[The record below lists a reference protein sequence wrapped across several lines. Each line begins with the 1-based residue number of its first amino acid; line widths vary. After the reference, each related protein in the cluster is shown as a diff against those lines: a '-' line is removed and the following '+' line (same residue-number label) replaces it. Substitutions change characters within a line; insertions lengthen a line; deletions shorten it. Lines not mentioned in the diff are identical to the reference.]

1 MSSVPFDALSAN
13 SPFAA
18 LREFV
23 KAHGLNRGG
32 VPLKATSKAALY
44 AQIVECCGQATTR
57 TVPDSV
63 PSGTEPPP
71 PEAKVACGSEPPPAS
86 TVEHART
93 PSEPFVIMV
102 DSLFPDRFDALKA
115 QYPFFNG
122 LGTEL
127 IFARVNRYISDH
139 RLEEGTLLYVGTAL
153 DDPERGMLVVQNGQ
167 AAPWRYDPAGGQ
179 TPAHRAVLAH
189 GAVRDGR
196 WMHSRE
202 VESRRRMHVAL
213 VHSVRSSPRPT
224 PMPDDT
230 PVPLVP
236 QVSPRRQWQHHPV
249 QLAHADVVLH
259 PPRKQAPRRRWTHD
273 AVAIRNAGVHLPPK
287 PTQASHRVWNLTSS
301 SASFVHHRPQAH
313 RAETAPTGPWR

>member
-18 LREFV
+18 LRGFV

-57 TVPDSV
+57 PVPDSV

-71 PEAKVACGSEPPPAS
+71 PDATVARGSEQPPAS

-93 PSEPFVIMV
+93 PSEPFVVMV
-102 DSLFPDRFDALKA
+102 DALFPDRFDALKA

-127 IFARVNRYISDH
+127 IFARVNRYIRDH
-139 RLEEGTLLYVGTAL
+139 RLAEGTLLYVGTAS
-153 DDPERGMLVVQNGQ
+153 DDPERGVLVVQNGQ

-179 TPAHRAVLAH
+179 TPA
-189 GAVRDGR
+189 
-196 WMHSRE
+196 S
-202 VESRRRMHVAL
+202 VASKKL
-213 VHSVRSSPRPT
+213 RNFTPT
-224 PMPDDT
+224 CK
-230 PVPLVP
+230 L
-236 QVSPRRQWQHHPV
+236 
-249 QLAHADVVLH
+249 LL
-259 PPRKQAPRRRWTHD
+259 
-273 AVAIRNAGVHLPPK
+273 
-287 PTQASHRVWNLTSS
+287 RV
-301 SASFVHHRPQAH
+301 
-313 RAETAPTGPWR
+313 